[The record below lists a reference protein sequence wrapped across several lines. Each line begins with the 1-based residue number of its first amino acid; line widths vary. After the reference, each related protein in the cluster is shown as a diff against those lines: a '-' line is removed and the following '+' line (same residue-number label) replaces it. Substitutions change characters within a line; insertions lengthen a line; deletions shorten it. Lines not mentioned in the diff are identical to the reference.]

1 MDRDAFRKNC
11 GVISMNCGAFPIISV
26 ALPHIYF
33 NHALMNLHANIYPLR
48 AAAKGLLLFLLLAL
62 GALLSGCF
70 REDDAEIVQAGDR
83 VPAFSVTLSDGTIY
97 DSTQRDGRGA
107 IIVFFATW
115 CGDCQR
121 ELPVLDSLY
130 RAGRF
135 DSQHVVCIGRE
146 EPAETVA
153 AFWESHSLALPYS
166 PQADRRIF
174 NLFANSGVPRIYNV
188 APDGTV
194 RAVTYSV
201 PK

>member
-1 MDRDAFRKNC
+1 MSPAVFFLIKFA
-11 GVISMNCGAFPIISV
+11 SMRLSSST
-26 ALPHIYF
+26 YSS
-33 NHALMNLHANIYPLR
+33 R
-48 AAAKGLLLFLLLAL
+48 AAAKGLFPFLLMFVSILV
-62 GALLSGCF
+62 SGCF

-83 VPAFSVTLSDGTIY
+83 IPAFSVVLNDGSTY

-107 IIVFFATW
+107 VIVFFATW

-135 DSQHVVCIGRE
+135 EDQHVVCIGRE

-153 AFWESHSLALPYS
+153 AFWASHSLSLPYS

-174 NLFANSGVPRIYNV
+174 NLFANSGIPRIYNV
-188 APDGTV
+188 APDG
-194 RAVTYSV
+194 AVLSV
-201 PK
+201 SYDVPR

>member
-1 MDRDAFRKNC
+1 MSPAVFFLIKFSPMRL
-11 GVISMNCGAFPIISV
+11 SSST
-26 ALPHIYF
+26 YSS
-33 NHALMNLHANIYPLR
+33 R
-48 AAAKGLLLFLLLAL
+48 AAAKGLFPFLMMFVSILV
-62 GALLSGCF
+62 SGCF

-83 VPAFSVTLSDGTIY
+83 IPAFSVVLNDGSTY

-107 IIVFFATW
+107 VIVFFATW

-135 DSQHVVCIGRE
+135 EDQHVVCIGRE

-153 AFWESHSLALPYS
+153 AFWEIHSLSLPYS
-166 PQADRRIF
+166 PQTDRRIF

-188 APDGTV
+188 SADGTIL
-194 RAVTYSV
+194 SV
-201 PK
+201 SFDVPR